1 MDAVQ
6 ELRNPKFRG
15 VKSIANWDCIFRILS
30 RPIATKRLTRP
41 TFSISCTLTF
51 PEAFFFRRTN
61 TLQTHHNP
69 KKNRLSTIAK
79 RINDSI
85 PANQMFYSKQNTTE
99 NYTQKSGLGH
109 PNPSKTE
116 SQTAENQPQILIEY
130 KNCGTQEGKM
140 NLV

>member
-30 RPIATKRLTRP
+30 RPIATKRSTSAQSLEHPKVSTKRLTRP

-61 TLQTHHNP
+61 ILQTYRNP
-69 KKNRLSTIAK
+69 KKIDCQPSQNALMTQYQPTKCFIVNK
-79 RINDSI
+79 TQPKIT
-85 PANQMFYSKQNTTE
+85 PKNQGWVTQISPKQE
-99 NYTQKSGLGH
+99 VKPLKIS
-109 PNPSKTE
+109 SE
-116 SQTAENQPQILIEY
+116 F
-130 KNCGTQEGKM
+130 
-140 NLV
+140 